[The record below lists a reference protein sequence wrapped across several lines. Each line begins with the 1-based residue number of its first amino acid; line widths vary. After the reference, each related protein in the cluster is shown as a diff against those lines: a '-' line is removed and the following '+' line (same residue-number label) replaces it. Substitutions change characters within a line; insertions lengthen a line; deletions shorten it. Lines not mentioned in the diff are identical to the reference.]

1 MERNEKDILI
11 KVEHVTMNYRMPTQK
26 VDSLKE
32 YVIRFLKRKLKY
44 REFNVLNDV
53 SLNIY
58 RGESVAIVGRNGA
71 GKSTLL
77 RIVAGIIPPTS
88 GKVTINGTMVPM
100 LNIGAGFDYDAT
112 GRENIFLNGAILG
125 HTKKEMEEKYDDI
138 VKFAELED
146 FMEIPIKN
154 YSSGMTARLGFA
166 IAVNNRP
173 DIIIV
178 DEVLAVGDSAFHE
191 KCSAKMK
198 ELQQSGV
205 TFVIVSHSK
214 AAVKMLCER
223 AIYIKDRKIALDGDI
238 DTVYAAYEKQ

>member
-1 MERNEKDILI
+1 MEHNEKDVLI

-100 LNIGAGFDYDAT
+100 LNIGAGFDYDAS
-112 GRENIFLNGAILG
+112 GKENVFLNGAILG
-125 HTKKEMEEKYDDI
+125 YTKKEMEEKYDDI

-146 FMEIPIKN
+146 FMEVPIKN

-166 IAVNNRP
+166 IAVNSKP

-178 DEVLAVGDSAFHE
+178 DEVLAVGDSTFRA

-198 ELQQSGV
+198 ELQKGRNDK
-205 TFVIVSHSK
+205 VSRS
-214 AAVKMLCER
+214 R
-223 AIYIKDRKIALDGDI
+223 
-238 DTVYAAYEKQ
+238 